1 MAAVLHESCFQADG
15 WSTALMAAGFEQAK
29 LIAQREK
36 LDVIL
41 VTPDKKVWRSGKA
54 K

>member
-1 MAAVLHESCFQADG
+1 
-15 WSTALMAAGFEQAK
+15 MAAGFEQAK
-29 LIAQREK
+29 AIAQREK

-41 VTPDKKVWRSGKA
+41 VTPDKKVWRSA